1 VEFRILGPLEVVH
14 DGRSVALGGTRE
26 RAVLA
31 LLLLSPN
38 RIVSAERLAEDLW
51 GDNPPERGM
60 HSLRV
65 FVSRLRKALREAGS
79 DELVV
84 TQAPGY
90 LVHLDPADL
99 DAARFER
106 LVASARDQRRQ
117 GAHDQAAATL
127 REALGLW
134 RGPALADVA
143 DAPLARAEA
152 ARLEEIRQAALEERI
167 EADLACGRH
176 QELTAELDS
185 LTRAHPLR
193 ERLWAQRMVALY
205 RSDRQAE
212 ALRAYRDLRAIL
224 AEELGLE
231 PNAALARLEGAILR
245 HDLDLDW
252 PAPET
257 TGQLEVPQPSPPV
270 SVPSPPPPAAT
281 DGLGEGPVTILFTDV
296 EASTDLRTRRGDQVA
311 QHLLRDHEEI
321 VRSQVE
327 AHAGREVKALGDG
340 FMVAFTS
347 ARRALSCAIDIQR
360 TLETRRSELP
370 EVRVRIGLNTGE
382 LLREGDDLYGQSVH
396 AAARIAAKAAGGE
409 ILVSEVVKQLAGTS
423 PDLVFRDRGQYRL
436 KGFPERFRLYEVPW
450 RDEEDQSGHTLFAQ
464 RTPYVGRDAE
474 RSELVRLLDGAL
486 RGHGE
491 LVMIGGEPGVGK
503 TRLTEEIGSEAKRR
517 GMRVRVG
524 RCYEMEGAPP
534 YVPFVE
540 IMEQMMAAAPSPA
553 AFRELL
559 GEDAPEVAK
568 LLPHLRRVYPDIP
581 SALELP
587 AEQERRYLFNSV
599 RTFLARAASARPA
612 FVVFDDLHWADEPT
626 LLLLEHLAERLPEMP
641 VLVVG
646 TYRDTEVTPGHP
658 LARTFDA
665 LTRRSLARRISLRR
679 LAQDGVAG
687 MLLALS
693 GQEPPKS
700 LVDAVHAETEG
711 NPFFVEEVFKHLV
724 EEGRLLGPDGRF
736 RPEVVI
742 GELDVPESL
751 RLVLGRRL
759 EHLGED
765 GRRAL
770 AAAAVVGRA
779 FTYELLEALGEL
791 PPDAL
796 LDALDEAERARL
808 VAPLSDAPDED
819 RLLFS
824 HELIRQTLLAGL
836 SQPRRRRLHLLV
848 ADTLERLHAGT
859 LDDEASE
866 IAHHLTRAGPAGDR
880 RKLLTYLT
888 LAGRQAIRTAGYE
901 DALRHFEQAV
911 AMAELAEPA
920 ERPQLFADRA
930 LARRSLGRYEDALPD
945 WEGAF
950 HRYEELGD
958 PEAAARMCFE
968 ESFEL
973 WWLNRDGEALVWA
986 ERGLAA
992 LGDRET
998 PQRAE
1003 MLGWTG
1009 VAGAWV
1015 SPYEHGAEMIDEALA
1030 LAERLGDKRLVGY
1043 SLVNR
1048 ALHRFAFG
1056 LQREVLEAGQ
1066 EGTRLLRA
1074 EGDLWEVA
1082 TLLAF
1087 MELAAV
1093 ELGRMRLASEL
1104 GEEVERLA
1112 TRLGH
1117 SFALNVCHEPA
1128 RSARQLAA
1136 DPDLAELEAFARH
1149 HLAVAGAIG
1158 FRHMSGAL
1166 LAHAAFLRG
1175 DWDEALRLA
1184 EEAVRHSPEHHST
1197 SGMDWGCYLRVLAYC
1212 GRTGEVV
1219 AVLDGR
1225 RDDLPQAGRP
1235 NGYGPWYLPA
1245 AAIEALSVIG
1255 ERDRAAGFYPLVRE
1269 FMATTGVVL
1278 PCWTPYLI
1286 ERIAGIG
1293 AAAGGQWEA
1302 AEQHFRN
1309 ALRQAEE
1316 LPFAL
1321 EGAETHRFYARMLLD
1336 RNAAGDRDRARSLLK
1351 EAVPVYRRIGMPRH
1365 EEMTRALLTQAG

>member
-1 VEFRILGPLEVVH
+1 
-14 DGRSVALGGTRE
+14 
-26 RAVLA
+26 VLA
-31 LLLLSPN
+31 LLLLSAN
-38 RIVSAERLAEDLW
+38 RVVSAERLAEDLW
-51 GDNPPERGM
+51 GEDPPERAI

-65 FVSRLRKALREAGS
+65 FISRLRKALREAGS
-79 DELVV
+79 DEIVV

-90 LVHLDPADL
+90 LVRLDPADL
-99 DAARFER
+99 DSARFER
-106 LVASARDQRRQ
+106 LVASARDLGRQ
-117 GAHDQAAATL
+117 AAHDRAAITL

-257 TGQLEVPQPSPPV
+257 TGQLEAPQPSPPV
-270 SVPSPPPPAAT
+270 SVPSPPPLAAM

-327 AHAGREVKALGDG
+327 AHGGREVKALGDG

-360 TLETRRSELP
+360 TLEIRRSELP
-370 EVRVRIGLNTGE
+370 GVRVRIGLNTGE
-382 LLREGDDLYGQSVH
+382 LVREGDDLYGQSVH

-409 ILVSEVVKQLAGTS
+409 ILVSEVVKQLAGTA

-450 RDEEDQSGHTLFAQ
+450 RDGEDQGGHAVFAQ
-464 RTPYVGRDAE
+464 RTPYVGRDPE
-474 RSELVRLLDGAL
+474 RSELVRLLDAAL
-486 RGHGE
+486 RGHGA

-503 TRLTEEIGSEAKRR
+503 TRLTEEIGAEARRR

-540 IMEQMMAAAPSPA
+540 ILEQAMAGAASPA

-568 LLPHLRRVYPDIP
+568 LLPHLRRVYPDLP
-581 SALELP
+581 PPLDLP
-587 AEQERRYLFNSV
+587 AEQERRYLFNSL
-599 RTFLARAASARPA
+599 RDFMARAASARPV
-612 FVVFDDLHWADEPT
+612 FVVFDDLHWADDPT

-641 VLVVG
+641 ALVVG

-665 LTRRSLARRISLRR
+665 LTRRSLARRITLRR

-687 MLLALS
+687 MLLALT
-693 GQEPPKS
+693 GQEPPAS
-700 LVDAVHAETEG
+700 LVQAVHAETEG
-711 NPFFVEEVFKHLV
+711 NPFFVEEVFKHLA

-736 RPEVVI
+736 RPEVII

-759 EHLGED
+759 DHLGED

-779 FTYELLEALGEL
+779 FTFELLEALGEL
-791 PPDAL
+791 EPDAL

-808 VAPLSDAPDED
+808 VAPLSDTPDED

-848 ADTLERLHAGT
+848 ADTLERLHAAA
-859 LDDEASE
+859 LDDQASE
-866 IAHHLTRAGPAGDR
+866 IAHHLTRAGPVADR
-880 RKLLTYLT
+880 RKLLFYLT
-888 LAGRQAIRTAGYE
+888 LAGRQAMRTAGYE
-901 DALRHFEQAV
+901 DALRHFEQALSL
-911 AMAELAEPA
+911 ADTAEPA
-920 ERPQLFADRA
+920 ERPGLFADRA
-930 LARRSLGRYEDALPD
+930 LARRSLGRYEEALPD
-945 WEGAF
+945 WEEAL
-950 HRYEELGD
+950 HHYEELGD
-958 PEAAARMCFE
+958 SEAAARMCFGT
-968 ESFEL
+968 SFDL
-973 WWLNRDGEALVWA
+973 WWLNRDREALAWA
-986 ERGLAA
+986 ERA
-992 LGDRET
+992 LVAIGDGET

-1003 MLGWTG
+1003 MLSWTG

-1015 SPYEHGAEMIDEALA
+1015 SPYEHGAEKIDEALA

-1043 SLVNR
+1043 GLVGR
-1048 ALHRFAFG
+1048 ALHRFAFS
-1056 LQREVLEAGQ
+1056 LHREVVEAGQ
-1066 EGTRLLRA
+1066 EGSRLLRA
-1074 EGDLWEVA
+1074 ERDLWEVS
-1082 TLLAF
+1082 TLLGF
-1087 MELAAV
+1087 MEVAAA
-1093 ELGRMRLASEL
+1093 ELGRMGLAAEL
-1104 GEEVERLA
+1104 GEEVEGLA

-1117 SFALNVCHEPA
+1117 SFALFVLHEPA

-1136 DPDLAELEAFARH
+1136 DPDLAELEASARR

-1158 FRHMSGAL
+1158 FRHHSGAL

-1197 SGMDWGCYLRVLAYC
+1197 SGPDWGCYLRVLAYC
-1212 GRTGEVV
+1212 GRTAEVL
-1219 AVLDGR
+1219 AVLEGR
-1225 RDDLPQAGRP
+1225 RADLPQPGRP
-1235 NGYGPWYLPA
+1235 NGWGPWYLPA

-1278 PCWTPYLI
+1278 PCFCPYLI

-1293 AAAGGQWEA
+1293 AAAGRQWDV
-1302 AEQHFRN
+1302 AEQHFRT

-1316 LPFAL
+1316 LPFML
-1321 EGAETHRFYARMLLD
+1321 EGAETRRFYARMLLD
-1336 RNAAGDRDRARSLLK
+1336 RNTPGDRDRARSLLE

>member
-14 DGRSVALGGTRE
+14 DGRSLPLGGTRE

-38 RIVSAERLAEDLW
+38 RVVSAERLAEDLW
-51 GDNPPERGM
+51 GDDPPERAV

-79 DELVV
+79 DEIVL

-90 LVHLDPADL
+90 LVRLDPVDL
-99 DAARFER
+99 DVARFER
-106 LVASARDQRRQ
+106 LVASARDQGRH
-117 GAHDQAAATL
+117 GDHDRAAATL

-152 ARLEEIRQAALEERI
+152 ARLEEIRQAALEERV

-176 QELTAELDS
+176 QELTAELDA

-193 ERLWAQRMVALY
+193 EHLWAQRMVALY

-212 ALRAYRDLRAIL
+212 ALRAYRELRALL

-231 PNAALARLEGAILR
+231 PSAALARLEGAILR
-245 HDLDLDW
+245 HDRDLDW

-257 TGQLEVPQPSPPV
+257 SGQLEAPQPSPPA
-270 SVPSPPPPAAT
+270 SVPAPSAPAVT

-327 AHAGREVKALGDG
+327 AHGGREVKALGDG

-347 ARRALSCAIDIQR
+347 ARRALSCAVGIQR
-360 TLETRRSELP
+360 TLEARRSELP

-382 LLREGDDLYGQSVH
+382 VVREGDDLYGQSVH

-450 RDEEDQSGHTLFAQ
+450 RDEEDQGGHALFAE
-464 RTPYVGRDAE
+464 RTPYVGREAE

-486 RGHGE
+486 RGHGA

-540 IMEQMMAAAPSPA
+540 ILEQAMAAAPSPA

-559 GEDAPEVAK
+559 SDDAPEVAK

-581 SALELP
+581 PALELP

-599 RTFLARAASARPA
+599 RDFLARAASARPA

-626 LLLLEHLAERLPEMP
+626 LLLLEHLAEQLPEMP
-641 VLVVG
+641 VLAVG

-665 LTRRSLARRISLRR
+665 LSRRSLARRINLRR

-693 GQEPPKS
+693 GQEPPPS
-700 LVDAVHAETEG
+700 LVQVVHAETEG
-711 NPFFVEEVFKHLV
+711 NPFFVEEVFKHLA

-742 GELDVPESL
+742 GELDLPESL

-791 PPDAL
+791 QPDAL

-848 ADTLERLHAGT
+848 ADTLERLHADT
-859 LDDEASE
+859 LDDHASE
-866 IAHHLTRAGPAGDR
+866 IAHHLTRAGPIADR
-880 RKLLTYLT
+880 RRLLTYLT
-888 LAGRQAIRTAGYE
+888 LAGRRAMSTAGYE

-911 AMAELAEPA
+911 AIAHTAEPA
-920 ERPQLFADRA
+920 KRPGLFAGRA
-930 LARRSLGRYEDALPD
+930 LARRSLGRYEEALPD
-945 WEGAF
+945 WEGAL
-950 HRYEELGD
+950 HGYEELGD
-958 PEAAARMCFE
+958 SETAARMCLE
-968 ESFEL
+968 ASRDL
-973 WWLNRDGEALVWA
+973 WWLNRDQEALVWA

-992 LGDRET
+992 LGDQET
-998 PQRAE
+998 PQRAQ

-1009 VAGAWV
+1009 VAGACV
-1015 SPYEHGAEMIDEALA
+1015 SPYEHGAEKIDEALA

-1043 SLVNR
+1043 GLVNR
-1048 ALHRFAFG
+1048 ALHRGAFS
-1056 LQREVLEAGQ
+1056 LNREVLEAGQ
-1066 EGTRLLRA
+1066 EGIRLLRA

-1087 MELAAV
+1087 MEVAAV
-1093 ELGRMRLASEL
+1093 ELGRMRLAAEL
-1104 GEEVERLA
+1104 GEEVETLA

-1117 SFALNVCHEPA
+1117 SLALSVLHEPVW
-1128 RSARQLAA
+1128 SARQLAA
-1136 DPDLAELEAFARH
+1136 NPDLGALEASALRH
-1149 HLAVAGAIG
+1149 LEVAGAMG
-1158 FRHMSGAL
+1158 FRHWSGAL
-1166 LAHAAFLRG
+1166 LSHAAFLRG
-1175 DWDEALRLA
+1175 DWDEALGLA
-1184 EEAVRHSPEHHST
+1184 EEAVHHSPEHHSS
-1197 SGMDWGCYLRVLAYC
+1197 SGPDWGCYLRVLAYC
-1212 GRTGEVV
+1212 GRAAEVV
-1219 AVLDGR
+1219 AILDGR
-1225 RDDLPQAGRP
+1225 RADLPQPGRP
-1235 NGYGPWYLPA
+1235 NGHGTWYLPG

-1278 PCWTPYLI
+1278 PCFTPYLF

-1293 AAAGGQWEA
+1293 AAAGRQWEL
-1302 AEQHFRN
+1302 AEQHFRR
-1309 ALRQAEE
+1309 ALHQAEE

-1321 EGAETHRFYARMLLD
+1321 EGAETRRCYARMLLD
-1336 RNAAGDRDRARSLLK
+1336 RNTAGDRDRARSLV
-1351 EAVPVYRRIGMPRH
+1351 EQAVPVYRRIGMPRH
-1365 EEMTRALLTQAG
+1365 EEMTRALLTPAG